1 MAVNRFGEFKPL
13 TIFAEETV
21 NVLLIKGTLMQI

>member
-21 NVLLIKGTLMQI
+21 NVLIKGTLMQI